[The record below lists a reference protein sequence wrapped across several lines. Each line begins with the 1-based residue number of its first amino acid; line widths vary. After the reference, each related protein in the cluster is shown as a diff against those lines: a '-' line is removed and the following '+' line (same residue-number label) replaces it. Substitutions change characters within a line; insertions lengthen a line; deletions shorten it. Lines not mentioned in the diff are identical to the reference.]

1 MARINLLP
9 WREWE
14 RKRKQREFTG
24 MVAAGALFAAITV
37 VIGHMQMEGMIG
49 DQEDRNRFLEGEI
62 KSLDERIVKIKDL
75 ESTKAKLLA
84 RMNVIQELQSNRP
97 LSVHLMDELVRTL
110 PDGVYLKKFT
120 QKGGQLTLDGVAQS
134 NARVS
139 AYMRNIDG
147 SLWVGNPK
155 LNVIE
160 TKTAERRRIAEFT
173 LLAGQKAAAT
183 ADQEGTMTEGTP

>member
-14 RKRKQREFTG
+14 RKRKQREFAG
-24 MVAAGALFAAITV
+24 MAAAGAVFAAIAV
-37 VIGHMQMEGMIG
+37 IIGHMQMGNMISS
-49 DQEDRNRFLEGEI
+49 QEERNRFLESEI
-62 KSLDERIVKIKDL
+62 KTLDSRITKIKDL

-97 LSVHLMDELVRTL
+97 VSVHLMDELVRTV
-110 PDGVYLKKFT
+110 PDGVHLKKFT
-120 QKGGQLTLDGVAQS
+120 QKGTELTMDGIAQS

-147 SLWVGNPK
+147 SLWVGNPR

-160 TKTAERRRIAEFT
+160 TKEEDRRRVAEFT
-173 LLAGQKAAAT
+173 LLAGQKAAANGAPET
-183 ADQEGTMTEGTP
+183 TEAAP

>member
-14 RKRKQREFTG
+14 RKRKQREFAG
-24 MVAAGALFAAITV
+24 MAAAGAVLAAVAVVFAHI
-37 VIGHMQMEGMIG
+37 QMESMIG
-49 DQEDRNRFLEGEI
+49 GQNERNQFLEGEI
-62 KSLDERIVKIKDL
+62 KALDARIVKIKDL

-97 LSVHLMDELVRTL
+97 ISVHLMDELVRTL
-110 PDGVYLKKFT
+110 PDGVHLKALT
-120 QKGGQLTLDGVAQS
+120 QKGPELTMQGAAQS

-147 SLWVGNPK
+147 SEWLGNPK

-160 TKTAERRRIAEFT
+160 TKNEERRRIAEFT
-173 LLAGQKAAAT
+173 LLASQKAAAG
-183 ADQEGTMTEGTP
+183 QEAETGGTP

>member
-14 RKRKQREFTG
+14 RKRKQREFAG
-24 MVAAGALFAAITV
+24 MAAAGAILAGFGVI
-37 VIGHMQMEGMIG
+37 IGHFQMEGMISA
-49 DQEDRNRFLEGEI
+49 QEERNNFLQAEI
-62 KSLDERIVKIKDL
+62 KTLESRIEKIKDL
-75 ESTKAKLLA
+75 ESTKDKLLA

-110 PDGVYLKKFT
+110 PDGVYLNKFI
-120 QKGGQLTLDGVAQS
+120 QKGPGLTMDGVAQS

-147 SLWVGNPK
+147 SQWIGGPK

-160 TKTAERRRIAEFT
+160 TKTEERRRIAEFT
-173 LLAGQKAAAT
+173 LLAGQKAATSETDAT
-183 ADQEGTMTEGTP
+183 APEAKK

>member
-14 RKRKQREFTG
+14 RKRKQREFAG
-24 MVAAGALFAAITV
+24 MAAAGAVLAAVTV
-37 VIGHMQMEGMIG
+37 VFAHIQMESMISG
-49 DQEDRNRFLEGEI
+49 QNERNQFLEGEI
-62 KSLDERIVKIKDL
+62 KSLDARIVKIKDL

-97 LSVHLMDELVRTL
+97 VSVHLMDEVARTL
-110 PDGVYLKKFT
+110 PDGVHLKT
-120 QKGGQLTLDGVAQS
+120 LVQKGSDLTMQGAAQS

-139 AYMRNIDG
+139 AYMRNID
-147 SLWVGNPK
+147 SSAWLGNPK

-160 TKTAERRRIAEFT
+160 TKNEERRRVAEFT
-173 LLAGQKAAAT
+173 LLASQNATTGQEAET
-183 ADQEGTMTEGTP
+183 GGTP

>member
-14 RKRKQREFTG
+14 RKRKQREFAG
-24 MVAAGALFAAITV
+24 MAAAGALFAAIAA
-37 VIGHMQMEGMIG
+37 VIGHVQMENMISG
-49 DQEDRNRFLEGEI
+49 QEDRNRFLEGEI
-62 KSLDERIVKIKDL
+62 KTLDARITKIKDL

-97 LSVHLMDELVRTL
+97 VSVHLMDELVRTL
-110 PDGVYLKKFT
+110 PDGVHLKKFT
-120 QKGGQLTLDGVAQS
+120 QKGAELTMDGVAQS

-160 TKTAERRRIAEFT
+160 TKEEDRRRVAEFT
-173 LLAGQKAAAT
+173 LLASQKATVNGAQETTEAA
-183 ADQEGTMTEGTP
+183 P

>member
-14 RKRKQREFTG
+14 RKRKQREFAG
-24 MVAAGALFAAITV
+24 MAAAGAVFAAIAV
-37 VIGHMQMEGMIG
+37 VAGHIQMENMIG
-49 DQEDRNRFLEGEI
+49 GQEERNRFLDAEI
-62 KSLDERIVKIKDL
+62 KTLDARIVKIKDL

-97 LSVHLMDELVRTL
+97 VSVHLMDELVRTL
-110 PDGVYLKKFT
+110 PDGVHLKKFT
-120 QKGGQLTLDGVAQS
+120 QKGTDLTMEGVAQS

-160 TKTAERRRIAEFT
+160 TKSEDRRRVAEFT
-173 LLAGQKAAAT
+173 LLASQKATANGAQETTEAA
-183 ADQEGTMTEGTP
+183 P

>member
-24 MVAAGALFAAITV
+24 MVAAGALFAAIAV
-37 VIGHMQMEGMIG
+37 VIGHMQMEGLIG
-49 DQEDRNRFLEGEI
+49 DQEDRNRYLEGEI
-62 KSLDERIVKIKDL
+62 KSLDARIVKIKDL

-110 PDGVYLKKFT
+110 PDGVYLNKVG
-120 QKGGQLTLDGVAQS
+120 QKGAQLTLDGVAQS

-147 SLWVGNPK
+147 SLWVGDPK

-173 LLAGQKAAAT
+173 LLASQKSARG
-183 ADQEGTMTEGTP
+183 DQEGTEEMP

>member
-14 RKRKQREFTG
+14 RKRKQREFAG
-24 MVAAGALFAAITV
+24 MAAAGAVFAAIAV
-37 VIGHMQMEGMIG
+37 IIGHVQMENMISG
-49 DQEDRNRFLEGEI
+49 QEERNRFMETEI
-62 KSLDERIVKIKDL
+62 KTLDARITKIKDL
-75 ESTKAKLLA
+75 ESTKSKLLA

-97 LSVHLMDELVRTL
+97 VSVHLMDELVRTL
-110 PDGVYLKKFT
+110 PDGVHLKKVI
-120 QKGGQLTLDGVAQS
+120 QKGAELTMEGIAQS

-160 TKTAERRRIAEFT
+160 TKSEDRRRVAEFT
-173 LLAGQKAAAT
+173 LLASQKATAKGAQETTEAT
-183 ADQEGTMTEGTP
+183 P

>member
-1 MARINLLP
+1 MISNQEGRNLY
-9 WREWE
+9 
-14 RKRKQREFTG
+14 
-24 MVAAGALFAAITV
+24 
-37 VIGHMQMEGMIG
+37 
-49 DQEDRNRFLEGEI
+49 LEGEI
-62 KSLDERIVKIKDL
+62 KSLDARIVKIKDL

-110 PDGVYLKKFT
+110 PDGVYLSKVT
-120 QKGGQLTLDGVAQS
+120 QKGAGLTMEGVAQS

-147 SLWVGNPK
+147 SLWIGSPK

-160 TKTAERRRIAEFT
+160 TKTEDRRRIAEFT
-173 LLAGQKAAAT
+173 LLANQKAANAEQDGT
-183 ADQEGTMTEGTP
+183 SEGQP

>member
-14 RKRKQREFTG
+14 RKRKQREFAG
-24 MVAAGALFAAITV
+24 MAAAGAVLAAVAVVFAHI
-37 VIGHMQMEGMIG
+37 QMESMISG
-49 DQEDRNRFLEGEI
+49 QNERNQFLEGEI
-62 KSLDERIVKIKDL
+62 KALDARIVKIKDL

-110 PDGVYLKKFT
+110 PDGVHLKTFA
-120 QKGGQLTLDGVAQS
+120 QKGSELTMQGAAQS

-147 SLWVGNPK
+147 SEWLGNPK

-160 TKTAERRRIAEFT
+160 TKNEERRRIAEFT
-173 LLAGQKAAAT
+173 LLASQKAT
-183 ADQEGTMTEGTP
+183 TTGQEAETGGTP